1 MYVVS
6 HYPRISKQAL
16 NRWMVAYTLIRNPGL
31 QKLTATQIRTQN
43 ELKLDQNRQWRALHR
58 QRKDHPQTDKESD
71 VFEPATEAILTVE
84 AYDMLVSDVS
94 TFQQSSV
101 HEEKMDVSETK
112 DLEIEQEE
120 HGICL
125 QEIETESQGGY

>member
-1 MYVVS
+1 
-6 HYPRISKQAL
+6 
-16 NRWMVAYTLIRNPGL
+16 MVAYTLIRNPGL